1 MTTGKARAP
10 SVTLPMMPERWAGDM
25 SEGPVALVDPGFAP
39 WIAYAVLSSFDWRIA
54 IYTAAALATV
64 GVIRPRREHDLNL
77 LIGVTCVFFVVMA
90 ILALV
95 APHSGLHHWTP
106 ALSLATL
113 AVIAFGSLVVHRP
126 FTLPIA
132 GRSTPEEYWHTPD
145 LPAHQRGHHG
155 GVGGRLHRVGRSVR
169 PDHPHLAELQRA
181 GDRHADRRLRSP
193 GRVHEAVHRSG
204 QGERPAR
211 RRAEPTRP
219 ARVVEVAA
227 AAIRVC
233 CTSAP
238 AAVGSPPSGARSRSR
253 HATSSYSWMSPPS
266 TSPADDVS
274 RASRNGRGT
283 IGGPWMPTARL

>member
-64 GVIRPRREHDLNL
+64 GVIRQRREHDLNL

-132 GRSTPEEYWHTPD
+132 RRSTPEEYWHTPD

-211 RRAEPTRP
+211 RRARTNAPRTRGGGGRRRDP
-219 ARVVEVAA
+219 SVVH
-227 AAIRVC
+227 
-233 CTSAP
+233 
-238 AAVGSPPSGARSRSR
+238 VGSRGGRLAPSGARSRSR